1 MNSVVCRVLRPAFQN
16 LSLLPQASAGFVP
29 RRAASWRSDDDFR
42 HPNNINNNNWF
53 GILKENKMKRSKE
66 WQKYNEAM
74 YAPREPNTEERPA
87 EVCYGRE
94 DIMYSR
100 KNLWQTGIMLTGL
113 SVEEAAK
120 QLAHRPDQASR
131 IWEEILSE
139 AVELAVKKHN
149 VEFAT
154 NLWIGKYQ

>member
-1 MNSVVCRVLRPAFQN
+1 
-16 LSLLPQASAGFVP
+16 
-29 RRAASWRSDDDFR
+29 
-42 HPNNINNNNWF
+42 
-53 GILKENKMKRSKE
+53 MKRNKE

-74 YAPREPNTEERPA
+74 YTPREPNTEERPA

-94 DIMYSR
+94 DIMCSR

-120 QLAHRPDQASR
+120 QLAHRPDQVSR